1 MQSEGETIPSI
12 ESGTQEVP
20 PEINEDDIVVTSHLR
35 KSYKLQDGREVVVL
49 RNITLDNSVDS
60 FPVKRGEFV
69 IIRGPSG
76 SGKTSFLNIIGTI
89 DQPTSGALYLFG
101 KHVENKAKD
110 KELAEIRL
118 RHVFL
123 EWIHYSIDWIRVPN
137 L

>member
-1 MQSEGETIPSI
+1 MQSGGEIIPSI
-12 ESGTQEVP
+12 ESGNQEVP

-35 KSYKLQDGREVVVL
+35 KSYKLQDGREVTVL

-76 SGKTSFLNIIGTI
+76 SGKTSLLNIIGTI

-101 KHVENKAKD
+101 ERVENKAKD

-118 RHVFL
+118 RHVVL
-123 EWIHYSIDWIRVPN
+123 
-137 L
+137 

>member
-1 MQSEGETIPSI
+1 MQSGGEIIPSI
-12 ESGTQEVP
+12 ESGNQEVP

-35 KSYKLQDGREVVVL
+35 KSYKLQDGREVTVL

-76 SGKTSFLNIIGTI
+76 SGKTSLLNIIGTI

-101 KHVENKAKD
+101 KRVENKAKD

-118 RHVFL
+118 RHVVL
-123 EWIHYSIDWIRVPN
+123 
-137 L
+137 

>member
-1 MQSEGETIPSI
+1 MQSEGEAIPSI
-12 ESGTQEVP
+12 ESGNQEVI
-20 PEINEDDIVVTSHLR
+20 PEINEADIVVANRLR
-35 KSYKLQDGREVVVL
+35 KTYKLQDGREVIVL

-89 DQPTSGALYLFG
+89 DQASSGALCLFG

-118 RHVFL
+118 RHVF
-123 EWIHYSIDWIRVPN
+123 
-137 L
+137 

>member
-1 MQSEGETIPSI
+1 MQSGGEIIPFI
-12 ESGTQEVP
+12 ESGNQEVP

-35 KSYKLQDGREVVVL
+35 KSYKLQDGREVTVL

-76 SGKTSFLNIIGTI
+76 SGKTSLLNIIGTI

-101 KHVENKAKD
+101 ERVENKAKD

-118 RHVFL
+118 RHVVL
-123 EWIHYSIDWIRVPN
+123 W
-137 L
+137 

>member
-1 MQSEGETIPSI
+1 MQSEGEIIPSI
-12 ESGTQEVP
+12 ESGNQEVP

-35 KSYKLQDGREVVVL
+35 KSYKLQDGREVTVL

-76 SGKTSFLNIIGTI
+76 SGKTSLLNIIGTI

-101 KHVENKAKD
+101 ERVENKAKD

-118 RHVFL
+118 RHVVL
-123 EWIHYSIDWIRVPN
+123 
-137 L
+137 

>member
-1 MQSEGETIPSI
+1 MNSVTQFIPSI
-12 ESGTQEVP
+12 ESGNQEVL
-20 PEINEDDIVVTSHLR
+20 PEINEDDIVVANCLR
-35 KSYKLQDGREVVVL
+35 KCYKLQDGREVIVL

-76 SGKTSFLNIIGTI
+76 SGKTSLLNIIGTI

-118 RHVFL
+118 RHVASQRRF
-123 EWIHYSIDWIRVPN
+123 YIDWVRLPD

>member
-1 MQSEGETIPSI
+1 MQSGGEIIPSI
-12 ESGTQEVP
+12 ESGNQEVP

-35 KSYKLQDGREVVVL
+35 KSYKLQDGREVTVL

-76 SGKTSFLNIIGTI
+76 SGKTSLLNIIGTI

-101 KHVENKAKD
+101 ERVENKAKD

-118 RHVFL
+118 RHVVL
-123 EWIHYSIDWIRVPN
+123 W
-137 L
+137 